1 MGPGGLT
8 KEPRALRLTLTCPSQ
23 RETLGSHQVVVRLD
37 ARPGN
42 GLAAAFASALTGRK
56 NAMEWLWVLLGI
68 LYFALMVTL
77 GVMTFRGGH
86 YWLFGLG
93 IFVPLLWVIGALIA
107 PTEAAASKHA
117 VAASSP

>member
-1 MGPGGLT
+1 
-8 KEPRALRLTLTCPSQ
+8 
-23 RETLGSHQVVVRLD
+23 VVVRLD

-56 NAMEWLWVLLGI
+56 NAMEFLWVLLGV

-93 IFVPLLWVIGALIA
+93 IFFPVLWMIGALIA
-107 PTEAAASKHA
+107 PTEAAASRHA
-117 VAASSP
+117 PAASSP

>member
-1 MGPGGLT
+1 
-8 KEPRALRLTLTCPSQ
+8 
-23 RETLGSHQVVVRLD
+23 VVVRLD

-42 GLAAAFASALTGRK
+42 GFAAAFASALRGRK

-107 PTEAAASKHA
+107 PTEAAAGRHA
-117 VAASSP
+117 PAASSP